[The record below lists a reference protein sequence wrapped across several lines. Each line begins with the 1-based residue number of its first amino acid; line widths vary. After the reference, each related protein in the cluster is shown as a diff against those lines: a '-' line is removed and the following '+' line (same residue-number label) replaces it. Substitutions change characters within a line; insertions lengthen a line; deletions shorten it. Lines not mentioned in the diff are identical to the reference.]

1 MSDFIS
7 HVAAIGIGVAIT
19 LYLVG
24 GFNNNN
30 NGDATSDAKKGGKG
44 SSNSNSNGSANN
56 AGPKKRNRKKTKK
69 KAAPAKAA
77 AAAAVVAEKQTAKV
91 QAPVVEPAPVAKE
104 PEAAVLVPKATPT
117 ATASATATATPTATP
132 TPTPATGGKKNK
144 KKKNKK
150 QPAAAVAA
158 ANPAPVAVAAPTAT
172 ATATPTP
179 AATPTAPVV
188 VPLQPRTE
196 REEEAWAT
204 IPSKSKKKKT
214 AAQKKQQA
222 ALAAASLAASGAAA
236 AAAASLTVTIDA
248 SRVGIVI
255 GPRGA
260 TMNSIQEKTGT
271 KLDVNAP
278 AKPEDGGGAS
288 AGASA
293 ASNGQF
299 RPVVNGSSSSSNKA
313 KATVVVSEGTPEMQ
327 QVAKRAVLELADRGY
342 ATLLQAE
349 GFGES
354 SVSVHPRFLSEI
366 VGSQGKTIKAIQTAL
381 DVKLTIPKTEW
392 SPKQPQIGNSEPS
405 CRIGIAGD
413 LPANVKTAK
422 QVIRDLC
429 QYHHHEITHPG
440 FVHQEVNV
448 PTEFFHCVIGTRG
461 SEIKHIRG
469 NYKVEVYMPSNE
481 SWCTTDNVLCVGKSN
496 DVEKA
501 INYIKLLMERDTELR
516 EQKYSDEHFGDDA
529 EGW

>member
-1 MSDFIS
+1 MSDFVT

-24 GFNNNN
+24 GFN
-30 NGDATSDAKKGGKG
+30 GSTATASDAKKGG
-44 SSNSNSNGSANN
+44 SSNGSANAN
-56 AGPKKRNRKKTKK
+56 ANANANASAPKKRNRKKTKK
-69 KAAPAKAA
+69 KVAAVDPPVVKQQQQPPTPQQQPEPVAKQQATDSAPVVAAPVAVASSSAA
-77 AAAAVVAEKQTAKV
+77 AAA
-91 QAPVVEPAPVAKE
+91 
-104 PEAAVLVPKATPT
+104 
-117 ATASATATATPTATP
+117 
-132 TPTPATGGKKNK
+132 GGKKNK

-150 QPAAAVAA
+150 QPAA
-158 ANPAPVAVAAPTAT
+158 VAVATKPTAT
-172 ATATPTP
+172 AVTVTAAPATAPAATVPAPATPTP
-179 AATPTAPVV
+179 
-188 VPLQPRTE
+188 VPFQPRAVVQE
-196 REEEAWAT
+196 EEEAWET
-204 IPSKSKKKKT
+204 IPSKSKKKKN

-222 ALAAASLAASGAAA
+222 AAAAASSGAAA
-236 AAAASLTVTIDA
+236 AAAFAAASVTVTIDA

-255 GPRGA
+255 GPKGA

-278 AKPEDGGGAS
+278 AKPEGDATGGNS
-288 AGASA
+288 S
-293 ASNGQF
+293 SQF
-299 RPVVNGSSSSSNKA
+299 RPVVNGNGNGTNNKA
-313 KATVVVSEGTPEMQ
+313 KATVVITEGTSEMQ
-327 QVAKRAVLELADRGY
+327 QAAKRAVLELADRGY

-354 SVSVHPRFLSEI
+354 SVSVHPRFLAEI
-366 VGSQGKTIKAIQTAL
+366 VGSGGKTIKAIQTAL
-381 DVKLTIPKTEW
+381 DIKLTIPKTEW
-392 SPKQPQIGNSEPS
+392 SPKQMQIGTTEPA

-413 LPANVKTAK
+413 VPASVKTAK

-440 FVHQEVNV
+440 FVHQEINV

-469 NYKVEVYMPSNE
+469 NYKVEVYMPSKE
-481 SWCTTDNVLCVGKSN
+481 SWCTTENVLCVGNSN

-501 INYIKLLMERDTELR
+501 IGYIKLLMDRDTELR

>member
-1 MSDFIS
+1 MSDFVS

-222 ALAAASLAASGAAA
+222 ALAAASLAASGVAA

-278 AKPEDGGGAS
+278 AKPEDG
-288 AGASA
+288 AGAGA

-299 RPVVNGSSSSSNKA
+299 RPVVNGSSSSSN